1 MPEPTIAWLW
11 RPGEPRERRG
21 TLSLEADAPVF
32 RTDDGEEIRFPD
44 LERARRQRGT
54 PVLELRYSREG
65 ERRIAILFFARP
77 PERPDPEPVP
87 SLFGIIGIRGMR
99 RVGDMGRIRAA
110 NRRLKPLI
118 EEWEEALRPR
128 R

>member
-1 MPEPTIAWLW
+1 MPKRTIAWLW
-11 RPGEPRERRG
+11 RPGESKERRG
-21 TLSLEADAPVF
+21 TLSLEGGTATF
-32 RTDDGEEIRFPD
+32 RSDDGEQVRFGD
-44 LERARRQRGT
+44 VERARRQRGT
-54 PVLELRYSREG
+54 PVLEIRYLREG
-65 ERRIAILFFARP
+65 KRRAAFLFFARP

-87 SLFGIIGIRGMR
+87 SLFGVIGIRGMR